1 MGNID
6 GYAVFVHA
14 TYKPHSLRGKAVLGV
29 RCTSKPDMQA
39 YWHDSNK
46 RHGANA
52 ETDATVAIARCYRH
66 MLPPSMDRTA
76 RGAKGRASRV
86 SVLRGG

>member
-29 RCTSKPDMQA
+29 LAIQSRICKRIGMIP
-39 YWHDSNK
+39 NK

-52 ETDATVAIARCYRH
+52 ETGIQ
-66 MLPPSMDRTA
+66 LQ
-76 RGAKGRASRV
+76 
-86 SVLRGG
+86 